1 MHPVSRLVHCQVT
14 HCIPCPP
21 LSVLTASLAA
31 GSGFSAYA
39 KINPFAMA
47 TANAKSSSFGF
58 GASSTPKDGSV
69 GALRPN
75 FTMPAPLSV
84 PSPRSPKAN
93 PFSSP
98 SPAHNPFMT
107 IVESKDDLWKVRSS
121 PSPALYPTS

>member
-1 MHPVSRLVHCQVT
+1 
-14 HCIPCPP
+14 
-21 LSVLTASLAA
+21 
-31 GSGFSAYA
+31 
-39 KINPFAMA
+39 MA

-58 GASSTPKDGSV
+58 GAASSTPKDGSV

-107 IVESKDDLWKVRSS
+107 IVESKDDLWKV
-121 PSPALYPTS
+121 PPPPPPLPYILQADNICAGDGKG